1 MYKKLEYYFVI
12 YIYGKEVVRKRLN
25 CFKKKVKLF
34 RREIK
39 EDMFTN

>member
-25 CFKKKVKLF
+25 FLGEK
-34 RREIK
+34 
-39 EDMFTN
+39 